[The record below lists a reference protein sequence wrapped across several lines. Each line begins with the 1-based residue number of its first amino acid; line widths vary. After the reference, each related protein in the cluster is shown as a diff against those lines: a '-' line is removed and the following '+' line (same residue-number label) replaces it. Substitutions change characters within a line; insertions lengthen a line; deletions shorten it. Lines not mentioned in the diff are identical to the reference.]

1 MTSKKRETTS
11 RRKRGLITAWFAAGM
26 VPLIGVMGL
35 SLDLGQVAVK
45 QSQLQSYVDAK
56 AVAFLKERFGNF
68 GASSKVRVD
77 QFLDAPGIAEAVMPS
92 QVSIWDFSV
101 GQLRPPNTPIA
112 AGRAPAVPATLANF
126 DVPLFF
132 GPLFGVDK
140 VTLEARAI
148 AYAPRREVVIV
159 QDVSGSMTGTFMTQ
173 AKAAVTQVINEMF
186 NQNLPYDRMGLV
198 TFDSNAYPVTDPNGG
213 MNPVF
218 LANGRNALVNKVAGW
233 QAVGGTNVPSGL
245 QMGIGMFAGPPSPE
259 TERLL
264 ILVGD
269 GQDGNLNQSKQLVQ
283 DAWDD
288 QRIHTYTILIGNNGA
303 DYLSQLPRGRG
314 TFKQTAGADLDD
326 LLTSIVTSIPM
337 RLVE

>member
-1 MTSKKRETTS
+1 MSSKSKRAS

-35 SLDLGQVAVK
+35 ALDFGNVAVK

-56 AVAFLKERFGNF
+56 AVAFLKEKFGNF
-68 GASSKVRVD
+68 GASSKVRIE
-77 QFLDAPGIAEAVMPS
+77 QFLDAPGVAEAQMPS
-92 QVSIWDFSV
+92 NVGIWNFNNATFLASAPV
-101 GQLRPPNTPIA
+101 APGL
-112 AGRAPAVPATLANF
+112 APAVPATLAGF

-132 GPLFGVDK
+132 GPLFGIDK
-140 VTLEARAI
+140 VTLEAKAI

-173 AKAAVTQVINEMF
+173 AKAAVTRVINEMF

-198 TFDSNAYPVTDPNGG
+198 TFDSSAYPVTDPNGG

-218 LANGRNALVNKVAGW
+218 LANGRGALVGKVAGW

-245 QMGIGMFAGPPSPE
+245 QMGIGMFTGPPSPE

-283 DAWDD
+283 NAWDN

-337 RLVE
+337 RLVD